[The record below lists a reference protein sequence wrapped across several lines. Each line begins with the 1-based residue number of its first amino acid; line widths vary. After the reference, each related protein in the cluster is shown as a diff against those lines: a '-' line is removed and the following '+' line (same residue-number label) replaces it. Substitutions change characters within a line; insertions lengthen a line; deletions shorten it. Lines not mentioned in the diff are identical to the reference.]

1 MKKIVFIALPTTEK
15 LKKEVFTV
23 NGDVSMK
30 KGSEIYF
37 TITPAL
43 FTDMYEGDE
52 FNIYLIPTKGKE
64 DGVDKAT
71 SLFIEEINRYNNKN
85 NNVKFVIESLKN
97 SFDVL
102 AFEKTYKEMIRKFE
116 DGAEVYV
123 DLTYGSKALSLLILN
138 VVSFGKKY
146 FKMDIGGIFQGIHD
160 VGKDKKDIYDLTRL
174 YCLNGLIM
182 ESDYENSE
190 KAIEGFDVRFSPV
203 PF

>member
-30 KGSEIYF
+30 NGSEIYF

-52 FNIYLIPTKGKE
+52 FNIYLIPTNGKE